1 MSLSGVRVANDH
13 GGKRQKLCIVRTICY
28 GDSFIA
34 MADLY
39 YMNQISLKIAYM
51 DTDCVANGLILCENE
66 LQK

>member
-1 MSLSGVRVANDH
+1 MIMVATGRNYVLFA
-13 GGKRQKLCIVRTICY
+13 QFVTAICY

-51 DTDCVANGLILCENE
+51 DTDCVANGLILCGNE